1 MWSDTL
7 LVVER
12 LHLLRFA
19 CWGGLSLLLGAGA
32 LAIPAVRKSGR
43 GIARHFA
50 LQTALWGACALAIGV
65 AGWTRAAL
73 RDYDAALA
81 LEHGLQLTIRL
92 DALLVL
98 AGLVLAT
105 VGLTVRRDG
114 AIGAGTGIVVQGLG
128 WLVLHLAFVGAL
140 TAVP

>member
-1 MWSDTL
+1 MWSDAL
-7 LVVER
+7 LVIER

-19 CWGGLSLLLGAGA
+19 GWGGLSLLLGAVV
-32 LAIPAVRKSGR
+32 LAVPAGRASGR
-43 GIARHFA
+43 GIVRHFA

-65 AGWTRAAL
+65 AGWARATL

-81 LEHGLQLTIRL
+81 LERGLQLTIRL
-92 DALLVL
+92 DALIVL

-105 VGLTVRRDG
+105 VGLTLRRDD

-128 WLVLHLAFVGAL
+128 WLVLHLAFASALIVGG
-140 TAVP
+140 